1 MNMQKWLEVG
11 IAGLVTLLAV
21 QGNGAPPVGAYHG
34 VAKRYTTF
42 GKEHIMPVC
51 GTFSL
56 NTTARGRTTAK
67 VVLRERT
74 LSFKAEGWQDVEGTP
89 YVRMESRGGE
99 VLVLTPFILVEN
111 MVGTLSGGSLGDE
124 TMYIVA
130 NYNAFADRTDA
141 AAQARL
147 AHMRGYYTVA
157 LYWKNSI
164 PRGAAEEDPWGNG
177 YLTMTVGGRGK
188 VKIAGVLADGTKVS
202 QASTLMT
209 TSSVPFF
216 RPLYKR
222 RGEIGGLIEID
233 PDTRTVVS
241 DSIRPSVYWDKL
253 GNGPDGFQTLL
264 DPVGAYFS
272 KGMPLPEPS
281 YWLYA
286 NRVTTAFHLSIGRV
300 WSLLHPMPWGVP
312 MTSTGT
318 SLEIEKGIR
327 PVLSD
332 DGTHYVYTGKNSSLT
347 TLRYSPQTG
356 IFRGRFNL
364 YCDYNSG
371 GRLRHTAV
379 KVPFAGVMLQTRPLG
394 YRSWP
399 AGAGFYL
406 VQETDPAFRSLRI
419 KRSFWIHIYDYDL
432 QPSAP

>member
-1 MNMQKWLEVG
+1 MNMQKWLRVG
-11 IAGLVTLLAV
+11 IAGLVALLAV
-21 QGNGAPPVGAYHG
+21 QSNGAPPVGAYYG
-34 VAKRYTTF
+34 VVRRDTTVF
-42 GKEHIMPVC
+42 SPITVVC
-51 GTFSL
+51 GTFSM
-56 NTTARGRTTAK
+56 NTTARGRITAK
-67 VVLRERT
+67 IALRERT
-74 LSFKAEGWQDVEGTP
+74 LSFKAEGWQETEGGP
-89 YVRMESRGGE
+89 HVRMEGRGGE
-99 VLVLTPFILVEN
+99 VLELLSLANLGT
-111 MVGTLSGGSLGDE
+111 VGTLSGGSLGDK
-124 TMYIVA
+124 TMNVLATYH
-130 NYNAFADRTDA
+130 AFADQTDA
-141 AAQARL
+141 AAQAKL
-147 AHMRGYYTVA
+147 AHMQGYYTVA
-157 LYWKNSI
+157 LVCWDVLQ
-164 PRGAAEEDPWGNG
+164 RGAAWERPEGHG
-177 YLTMTVGGRGK
+177 YLTMTVGARGK

-241 DSIRPSVYWDKL
+241 DSLRPSVYWDKL
-253 GNGPDGFQTLL
+253 GSGPDGFQMLL

-272 KGMPLPEPS
+272 KGAPLPEPS

-286 NRVTTAFHLSIGRV
+286 NRVTTAFHLSSGRV

-312 MTSTGT
+312 ITSTGT
-318 SLEIEKGIR
+318 GLEIEKGVR

-371 GRLRHTAV
+371 GRLRHMTV

-406 VQETDPAFRSLRI
+406 VQESDPAFRSLRI

-432 QPSAP
+432 QLSAP